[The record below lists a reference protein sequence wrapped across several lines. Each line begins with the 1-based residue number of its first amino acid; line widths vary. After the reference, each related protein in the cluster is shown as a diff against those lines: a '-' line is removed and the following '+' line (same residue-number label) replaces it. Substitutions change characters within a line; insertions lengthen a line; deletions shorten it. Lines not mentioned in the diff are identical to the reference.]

1 MSEVHLGVIRVGDN
15 WTIIGNA
22 LRTPNFETRLQAV
35 SAAHRFADS
44 IIGRCV
50 MLHVQDD
57 GPQLQ
62 PGRVVTYP
70 LKR

>member
-1 MSEVHLGVIRVGDN
+1 MSEVHLGVVRVGDN

-22 LRTPNFETRLQAV
+22 LRTPNFETRLEAV

-50 MLHVQDD
+50 LLHVQDD
-57 GPQLQ
+57 GLELK
-62 PGRVVTYP
+62 PGRVVS
-70 LKR
+70 

>member
-1 MSEVHLGVIRVGDN
+1 MSEVHLGVVRVGDN

-22 LRTPNFETRLQAV
+22 LRTPNFEPRLEAV

-50 MLHVQDD
+50 LLHVQDD
-57 GPQLQ
+57 GLELK
-62 PGRVVTYP
+62 PGRVVS
-70 LKR
+70 